1 MPKFDYYRATF
12 FQFDPNQIITHLLA
26 FFDLSSVRQARG
38 KHGYSRGAEVH
49 RGDLVLAR
57 LWWGQNPG
65 VCVSLSSENADV
77 GVPALRALGHHQ
89 VSRAD
94 SCWDLDEPGLFDRL
108 VPELLAF
115 ALTYDLQINQVG
127 DWERG
132 KGRTIYLGSRNSVVF
147 LRIYEKGYEQ
157 GYGSKDH
164 VRVECEVK
172 PAKKDKKEELSRMT
186 ADQLW
191 GVGWLKDFS
200 RVFDLGLFEQYK
212 LGNSRQITDFE
223 RAKFHLAKQY
233 GPTLQRMIDEAKS
246 SESFLSELNQLLRE
260 AGRKGLILES
270 ESST

>member
-1 MPKFDYYRATF
+1 
-12 FQFDPNQIITHLLA
+12 
-26 FFDLSSVRQARG
+26 
-38 KHGYSRGAEVH
+38 
-49 RGDLVLAR
+49 
-57 LWWGQNPG
+57 
-65 VCVSLSSENADV
+65 
-77 GVPALRALGHHQ
+77 
-89 VSRAD
+89 
-94 SCWDLDEPGLFDRL
+94 
-108 VPELLAF
+108 
-115 ALTYDLQINQVG
+115 
-127 DWERG
+127 
-132 KGRTIYLGSRNSVVF
+132 LGSRNSVVF

>member
-12 FQFDPNQIITHLLA
+12 FQFDHHQIISHLLA
-26 FFDLSSVRQARG
+26 FFDLSSVRPARG

-49 RGDLVLAR
+49 RGDVVLAR

-65 VCVSLSSENADV
+65 VCVSLSSENAHI
-77 GVPALRALGHHQ
+77 GVPALRSIGDHQ

-94 SCWDLDEPGLFDRL
+94 SCWDLDEPGLFDKL
-108 VPELLAF
+108 VPELCAF
-115 ALTYDLQINQVG
+115 AVTYNLEINQVG

-132 KGRTIYLGSRNSVVF
+132 KGRTIYLGSRKSVVY
-147 LRIYEKGYEQ
+147 LRVYEKGYEL
-157 GYGSKDH
+157 GFGSKDH
-164 VRVECEVK
+164 VRVECEIK
-172 PAKKDKKEELSRMT
+172 PSKKDKKQELSRLS

-191 GVGWLKDFS
+191 GVGWLQNFS
-200 RVFDLGLFEQYK
+200 RIFDFGLFDQYK
-212 LGNSRQITDFE
+212 LGNARQITDFE

-233 GPTLQRMIDEAKS
+233 GPTIQRMIDEAKS

-270 ESST
+270 ESSS